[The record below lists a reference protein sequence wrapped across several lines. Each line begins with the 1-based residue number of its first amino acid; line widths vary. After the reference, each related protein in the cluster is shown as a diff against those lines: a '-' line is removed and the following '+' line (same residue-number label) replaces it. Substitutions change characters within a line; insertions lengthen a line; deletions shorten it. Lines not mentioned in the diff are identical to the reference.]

1 MSSITEKLR
10 QIYATKVSL
19 KSSLDT
25 ESDVFEVYPSLVDT
39 TKEQEQAA
47 YTAYTTVKEAYTY
60 LEGAYTNLDN
70 AYTNLDNAYTYLDN
84 AYSDLNTSY
93 NTLDNAYTN
102 LNTAYGTLE
111 VSYTAANEE
120 ISYANTLAEDIMTS
134 SPTPVWE
141 KRFMTDLNSAYSYM
155 TTDVKPDG
163 KLYTL
168 YKNDAAAEIW
178 GGYEQAMYIYQESGN
193 TKLGFGIPGTEGIE
207 ITKVWNQVINKVM
220 YDSTATGNFIFQIS
234 QEDTS
239 DLSVIAQAISTGDGL
254 AIAGPH
260 GSNTVIYNNEIA
272 WAESHTGTNYQNCK
286 FWKLSFALEDQQGT
300 GAVLLNENT
309 LPADVFSA
317 LGMINNGGVFI
328 TYIEDTEDYGF
339 VISFIFGGPN
349 IGL

>member
-10 QIYATKVSL
+10 QIYATKVEL

-25 ESDVFEVYPSLVDT
+25 ESNVFEVYPSLVDT

-47 YTAYTTVKEAYTY
+47 QTAYNEVKTAYTY

-70 AYTNLDNAYTYLDN
+70 AYTNLNTSYNTLETSYTTLDN
-84 AYSDLNTSY
+84 AYSD
-93 NTLDNAYTN
+93 

-120 ISYANTLAEDIMTS
+120 ISYATTLAEDIMTS
-134 SPTPVWE
+134 SPAPVWE
-141 KRFMTDLNSAYSYM
+141 KRFMTNLNSVYTYM
-155 TTDVKPDG
+155 TTDVRADG

-168 YKNDAAAEIW
+168 NKYDAASEIW
-178 GGYEQAMYIYQESGN
+178 DDYEQTMYIYQEGGN
-193 TKLGFGIPGTEGIE
+193 TKLGFGRPGMEGIE
-207 ITKVWNQVINKVM
+207 ITKVWNQVVNKVM
-220 YDSTATGNFIFQIS
+220 YDATATGNFIFQIS
-234 QEDTS
+234 AEDTA
-239 DLSVIAQAISTGDGL
+239 DLSVIAQAIAAGNGL

-260 GSNTVIYNNEIA
+260 GGNTVVYNNEIA
-272 WAESHTGTNYQNCK
+272 WADSHTGTNYQNCK
-286 FWKLSFALEDQQGT
+286 FWKLSFALEDQHGT
-300 GAVLLNENT
+300 GSVYLNENT

-317 LGMINNGGVFI
+317 LGMLSNGGVFV